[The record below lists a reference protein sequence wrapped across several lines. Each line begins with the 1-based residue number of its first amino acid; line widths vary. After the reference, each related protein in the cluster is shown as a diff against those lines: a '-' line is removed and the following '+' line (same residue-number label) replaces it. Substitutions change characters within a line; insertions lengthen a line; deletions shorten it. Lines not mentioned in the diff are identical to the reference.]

1 MDIGKYNKEKVFR
14 YSIRKYHFGAA
25 SVAVAA
31 LMFFANGAV
40 AAHEPITPAT
50 TNEVA
55 TMGSDGKADGDLGSS
70 DEGDSDKVLTDQP
83 AELKAAD
90 EVKTQEAPAEE
101 TNQGQA
107 GAESNS
113 AQSETNPANQEPSQ
127 AGEVKEQEEPTVA
140 DTTAAKSTQ
149 GNLQALLANLT
160 LDSMK
165 ALHDEVEAGLAAANA
180 VLSDPKATQAQ
191 VDEQTRAMEALI
203 SRVNQ
208 ALTPSLETPTI
219 LEKAGLA
226 STGLTPT
233 GLATPDGAAATQ
245 ASGGKSRRRVL
256 SEPTSDENQGTP
268 SAGGNTTAAGT
279 NSQMTPQALPTYT
292 NTEGKNGVYDL
303 KDELEFITD
312 QLRANGAS
320 ADKIQ
325 AAKAAVDKFNEAFSK
340 GDTISQ
346 EDFSA
351 ALADLKKSRELI
363 EGVLSEK
370 EANGAVVSSPLE
382 PRALNGG
389 SSDYEAI
396 PTEDESARADNV
408 TIQPRTNAT
417 GWSGFRSMPAGA
429 QTRTRRAPGQD
440 RAIATRSG
448 IESADYDTKTG
459 YLFESGQNGSP
470 YPKYSYVFYSKGGV
484 GNTYYEG
491 GKISEAYQG
500 FHINVRPTKTGLYWQ
515 ITVNENHKT
524 LGVNKVYFTLP
535 QGQVLKSGS
544 VSVQTFNK
552 NGGTLLERPTVASGE
567 DELKNALSN
576 AFRNL
581 PQDSPFRG
589 AELKDV
595 EKGTKDKT
603 NARISNIGTTQAQRF
618 KVGTLEDIA
627 REQTYG
633 AGYLNRGFYNRRDIE
648 PSNLQ
653 KYSDAKF
660 NTIQNDVRD
669 VYTFS
674 LNSGDDHSYKITFET
689 SGSNDLGKL
698 TYAGGLKRVENA
710 TRQLINQW
718 YARTPE
724 ERDDTDKF
732 KFKISGNGYFKVNQ
746 NTAYVNFATS
756 YPDGTQVKAEG
767 ANKALNYPR
776 YIDDP
781 LNTGT
786 KGVLTYSG
794 DLTVNGAFNIDFTS
808 YGEYSDENDQ
818 PIEKQKGKQEANQRN
833 QSFRVTDEDT
843 NKVYDLTTDA
853 GKKQMTMDI
862 ISKPGVHNFRYVRRF
877 PTDNSS
883 DDGKLSFVT
892 KPKTPTLEA
901 LTNKAEITTSVTASG
916 GTQGYNMVLYRKL
929 DNGNLEKVKMLEN
942 GVEKDAIVKANAK
955 GQATFTGVE
964 LAQGKYVVKTVID
977 QDWIDYDGSKQQ
989 TVESDNSTEM
999 TATVGQKFATK
1010 PVITQDVTDLSL
1022 AVKIGQDN
1030 ATKAV
1035 VRYTDTNS
1043 KEQNVTFIKGTD
1055 GNWSKETATANSG
1068 ISIQSSSNGTAVV
1081 TLPNGTAKP
1090 ASTVYAKQKVEN
1102 KAYSEEASKEVS
1114 QLRIGLANAF
1124 GTDIKEGIKF
1134 KTLIPDFRT
1143 TGNTLKFLAK
1153 GNTKIKAIEVTG
1165 GENLGISWVKNGLG
1179 TTTAYIAANNPSGF
1193 SRDKGGVHSLTVKVT
1208 PDTGKPETFETSVII
1223 PPKAGTFETTNEQLK
1238 EKASEK
1244 PTIKVKDLNT
1254 NLGFGNIT
1262 SPELEWKAYLVKGGR
1277 DADPDYQNYYFKSAT
1292 DYTVLAS
1299 SSITADGKAT
1309 FDAASYRQTNV
1320 GTDPLKVVTALVHK
1334 GTDTVFDGVVS
1345 PLSTSTVQATS
1356 QKQPFATKPVLAT
1369 TTNGDITAKIGENS
1383 ATIAVLSYEVARGTN
1398 SVIFQKQNGT
1408 WIKNDFGAAPTVTV
1422 TTATDGTAMVTVPFG
1437 TARSGT
1443 QLSAQQRSNDTD
1455 PSEAAKITVPTDTTV
1470 PEVKIGTG
1478 DNAQTLPQSRTDSN
1492 TRDAVY
1498 EVVQGQAFRPELKA
1512 WDNFEKLTKFR
1523 IDNLRPGITATNAN
1537 DAFNTTTKYSQ
1548 QAPFSPTFTGNI
1560 PENTAPGVYT
1570 STITVSD
1577 GTTGDKNYYFKYKV
1591 LPTAPTVTPTTQT
1604 GNQVLSNDRTL
1615 KGTATAGAKI
1625 KVTVAGQTVAE
1636 NIQVGSDGHW
1646 TVNLREGLN
1655 SNHANHANQTQ
1666 LVAKDPVAVT
1676 QTVNGVESPS
1686 TNVTVAVGSTT
1697 IEPSETG
1704 GTSLYAGAKEVV
1716 VKTPHDA
1723 GMFYLRYTDKDTG
1736 ATKDLG
1742 FKRTSI
1748 DGPWTSVDSTQAVVK
1763 GTPTKDGF
1771 TETVTIAMKKPIK
1784 VGTASTKTNISEGN
1798 YGTPADW
1805 QAISVTNE
1813 APTLA
1818 GPQGN
1823 TTTIEKGGQ
1832 LNLDTLVTAHDK
1844 EDDQNATLGN
1854 GVTKE
1859 IVSVNGVA
1867 ATKTVDVNR
1876 PGSYVVKYKATDSQG
1891 VSSSEL
1897 DVTVKVKPT
1906 APTVTAGDN
1915 GDVTVRP
1922 AMQDNVNTVSFT
1934 YTNANTTSPTN
1945 KTVTANKTNN
1955 SWSLTGAPTD
1965 GVTIDATTGVV
1976 TIKDRE
1982 IKDNSQVTAKSV
1994 TTDNVESTTVTANSK
2009 VGDRIAPTFT
2019 FSDKYTEVV
2028 NGERVVYV
2036 TPTEDLAD
2044 GSITLGTVED
2054 NSGKLSEVV
2063 LFQGDSQ
2070 STNMQYELQYNIKS
2084 KTNNGDFAAPYD
2096 IQITGKLP
2104 KLNPDTRRAWDPNL
2118 NNGNIVTRYVSAT
2131 DAAGNQLKSIR
2142 NVATEPTRVVIRLL
2156 TQKDKYTPQIS
2167 TQILNKDITASNA
2180 TVTADEFN
2188 KIKEQIDFSAKKGDV
2203 KVNRNSTDLTIER
2216 KDNGAIKRKAD
2227 TDTYYVEATV
2237 TYPDGT
2243 REDFEIP
2250 LDQGDKVAPKVKVN
2264 GVELKD
2270 NVTENPT
2277 FVVFRGATFNP
2288 TFEVN
2293 DNSGTTTYLKASD
2306 LPTGRE
2312 FVKDE
2317 SMSNGT
2323 NAQLNSDNTVP
2334 STAVLGEHEAKVLV
2348 KDASNN
2354 QKEYKFK
2361 YIVADVELKTS
2372 EKTVEFNS
2380 TLGDAHEFVKAVV
2393 ASNSDGDDKYYP
2405 RSMTFKWS
2413 KDSSDVANDTQ
2424 LTTPGTVTYK
2434 AVADF
2439 YNQGGK
2445 YTKDIAGIGNG
2456 VTIYAPDK
2464 IEKPVTFKVK
2474 PTAPTVRPQDN
2485 GTVLITHDNQP
2496 NVNRISV
2503 TYTTQGD
2510 NPREVTYTATKNGD
2524 SWSFGS
2530 GAPLTVNPTT
2540 GEIKLKDGY
2549 VKEGST
2555 VKVKALTTPTTG
2567 NVESTETTET
2577 VRNRDHQFPTV
2588 TFQNVETD
2596 ADGNRVVYITPTE
2609 EANLPIATFNDNSG
2623 KLVAANFVGYDGSP
2637 TNLSSVNLEFSNRFA
2652 KDSAETQHDAP
2663 ITLNVTGKLS
2673 KTNPAD
2679 RNNLWTD
2686 GGTIGTI
2693 YADAEDVAGN
2703 RLHESPGAKDNTKNS
2718 PTRVILKARTQATKY
2733 IPTITTQPL
2742 EKYITST
2749 TTVTGDEFNAMKE
2762 NLTFTSTKG
2771 NVNVTN
2777 KTSDLTVAMKDGG
2790 LIKSK
2795 EDGSHYVGATVTYP
2809 DGTRED
2815 FEIPVKSIKPA
2826 VPTVTPETN
2835 GDVTATP
2842 VDEPN
2847 VDKLE
2852 VTYTPA
2858 DINQLQDNG
2867 DVTKTPQAETKVVA
2881 TKDANNQWSITEGA
2895 KDGISIDPNTGK
2907 ITLKDQVVKG
2917 QSNVVA
2923 KVVAQNVLSDSASQ
2937 TAANGDTTLPVI
2949 GASSKLVEAGK
2960 EVNIPLELSD
2970 DGVGIDESNIKV
2982 TNLPEGLSYDA
2993 VSNSIKGTLK
3003 DVSKSDIK
3011 VAVLD
3016 KNGNKAEKT
3025 ISLVAV
3031 KPKTVYAISGGTIE
3045 NVDDA
3050 ANFVEVPQGVT
3061 LTSATW
3067 KDDSK
3072 PTTEEVGRTTRTIT
3086 ANLDGY
3092 DNLELTTPV
3101 FVYPAVT
3108 LRKVN
3113 NQEVTTYHE
3122 VVGQP
3127 LTSAVWWTG
3136 GRTQPAKPD
3145 FYVTFEGDKP
3155 AGTTIEFEGGM
3166 PTNTTAGLITKKIIV
3181 TYPNGAGKFERELTF
3196 RTYGYE
3202 ANYPTGKDY
3211 FETEVGKPFTNVG
3224 AGSYVKPSSNL
3235 TTPSRTYIGWGDGFG
3250 SSPVQRA
3257 QTTIGVREEQVNVHY
3272 GTKVESERGDETHRY
3287 TDQNIKVTLAVKPKA
3302 PTLQGQAGT
3311 KPAVTVS
3318 NLPETSQ
3325 LATGSTV
3332 KVQLKDAQ
3340 GTVVAEKEITAGT
3353 TTVTF
3358 VAADYKKD
3366 LALGEQLNANVLVA
3380 GTYKKTIRKNTTE
3393 DTAYEVSSAKSD
3405 SVTVKTYADFY
3416 RDQVTYPTNAEK
3428 VTYGNSDIANG
3439 NFTDAAKERFAA
3451 KIQEVNANNSNLPAN
3466 VTYTKGTTDDK
3477 AKVATIN
3484 FPEDGSTI
3492 DISHTQVAKPEVPTF
3507 NATVGSG
3514 EDAKLSDVDR
3524 TISGTALES
3533 DTKVVLTLQ
3542 TGKTVEIDANNGKDP
3557 ANLKAGEGALKNGV
3571 WTYKLE
3577 NNMYL
3582 RQTDQTAEIG
3592 SSDQPVKVKQ
3602 TVFTAESDE
3611 STIYVAKERNF
3622 AGKTITAAQG
3632 SQTLTDLKADARKG
3646 IKYTEKDVEK
3656 AFPGDFT
3663 ATWKEQ
3669 PDVETVGTRTYKVQ
3683 LTETSATG
3691 TNKVGEY
3698 DVTITVTNP
3707 APAELTYEN
3716 KQNGETRIKLPDDA
3730 DKVAF
3735 TIPGD
3740 NQLNTVTVTH
3750 SERDGWTVPA
3760 NSVFTKDGDYLVVN
3774 SKDVGGNRNITAV
3787 ATKGDGNLKSTE
3799 TPTSIAVPTHE
3810 VGTTKISKVVGG
3822 DTPTNEELLNAV
3834 TVDHKASATL
3844 KDGTTYPTALGTHTI
3859 EVVVTYADNTTEIV
3873 EVPYEVKS
3881 ADKSQLQT
3889 SKDALETSIGD
3900 VPATAGKTEASKKA
3914 YEDAKADAETALAKA
3929 KEVLADTSAT
3939 EAQVKDAKD
3948 KADAAK
3954 QKLDTAKAGLADVDK
3969 SQLQTSK
3976 DALETSIGDVPATAG
3991 KTEASKKAYEDAK
4004 ADAETALAKAKEVL
4018 ADTSATEAQVKDAK
4032 DKADAAKQKLD
4043 TAKAGLVDKPTSV
4056 PSNDGNTNNGANTDN
4071 SSNSNTSGDTNN
4083 SADTNNGGTT
4093 TPAPN
4098 NSNSVIPDNSANTPA
4113 PGVTTDDSSNTTP
4126 VTPSSTVGQAQ
4137 ASTPAQETPVST
4149 NTPNN
4154 SGDTATPS
4162 ETRPVDKSELA
4173 RLVEELETRLK
4184 DLDGIDQ
4191 SVIDAAKVI
4200 LGEGQEALRNAD
4212 LTEAGLKEMTA
4223 KVKEALESLKGK
4235 QATKDEEERKETSK
4249 EQGHLPYGTMI
4260 GSLLAL
4266 LGLLL
4271 FLIARHKKESEL
4283 KKLTKE
4289 LTKVLQESDLTNVD
4303 AKVLD
4308 QAREALAQAV
4318 AFLANEKESDH
4329 TEDELIEKLKAILA
4343 QLR

>member
-1 MDIGKYNKEKVFR
+1 MDFGKYNKEKVFR

-50 TNEVA
+50 ASDVVTA
-55 TMGSDGKADGDLGSS
+55 GSDGNVDGDPGVS
-70 DEGDSDKVLTDQP
+70 DEGDSNKVLTDQP
-83 AELKAAD
+83 AELTAAD
-90 EVKTQEAPAEE
+90 EVQTQEAPAEG

-127 AGEVKEQEEPTVA
+127 AGEVTEQEEPTVA

-149 GNLQALLANLT
+149 GNLQALLAKLT
-160 LDSMK
+160 LSSMQE
-165 ALHDEVEAGLAAANA
+165 LHAEVEERLAAAKA
-180 VLSDPKATQAQ
+180 VLEDPKATQAQ
-191 VDEQTRAMEALI
+191 VDEQARLMAELM

-226 STGLTPT
+226 STGLTST
-233 GLATPDGAAATQ
+233 GLTTPEGATTAQT
-245 ASGGKSRRRVL
+245 SGGKGRRRAL
-256 SEPTSDENQGTP
+256 SEPTSDENQVRP
-268 SAGGNTTAAGT
+268 SAGGDSTGSGAG
-279 NSQMTPQALPTYT
+279 SQATPQTLPTYT
-292 NTEGKNGVYDL
+292 NTEGKNGVYGL
-303 KDELEFITD
+303 KDELEFITE

-732 KFKISGNGYFKVNQ
+732 KFKISGNGYFKVDQ

-794 DLTVNGAFNIDFTS
+794 DGSANGAFNIDFTS

-833 QSFRVTDEDT
+833 QSFRVIDEDT
-843 NKVYDLTTDA
+843 KKVYDLTTDA

-883 DDGKLSFVT
+883 DTGTLSFVT
-892 KPKTPTLEA
+892 KPKTPTLQA
-901 LTNKAEITTSVTASG
+901 LTNRAEITTNVTASG

-929 DNGNLEKVKMLEN
+929 DNGNLEKVKMIKD
-942 GVEKDAIVKANAK
+942 GVEVDAVAEANAQ

-964 LAQGKYVVKTVID
+964 LAQGKYVVKTVVD
-977 QDWIDYDGSKQQ
+977 DSWIDYDNTKHQ
-989 TVESDNSTEM
+989 TVESDNSAEM

-1035 VRYTDTNS
+1035 VRYTDTNN
-1043 KEQNVTFIKGTD
+1043 KEQNVTFVKATD

-1124 GTDIKEGIKF
+1124 GTEIKEGIKF

-1334 GTDTVFDGVVS
+1334 GTDTIFDGVVS

-1369 TTNGDITAKIGENS
+1369 TPNGDVTVKIGQNGATS
-1383 ATIAVLSYEVARGTN
+1383 AVVTYEIANGRQP
-1398 SVIFQKQNGT
+1398 VILQKQNGT
-1408 WIKNDFGAAPTVTV
+1408 WTKFEGLGQTPATVVNAA
-1422 TTATDGTAMVTVPFG
+1422 DGTAMVTVPYG

-1455 PSEAAKITVPTDTTV
+1455 PSEAVTITVPTDTTV

-1478 DNAQTLPQSRTDSN
+1478 DNAQTLPQSRNDSDA
-1492 TRDAVY
+1492 RDAVY

-1537 DAFNTTTKYSQ
+1537 DSFNTTTKYSQ

-1655 SNHANHANQTQ
+1655 SNHANQTQ

-2070 STNMQYELQYNIKS
+2070 STNMQYELQYNIKP

-2216 KDNGAIKRKAD
+2216 KDNGAIKHKAD

-2250 LDQGDKVAPKVKVN
+2250 LDKGDKVAPKVKVN

-2323 NAQLNSDNTVP
+2323 NAQINSDNTVP
-2334 STAVLGEHEAKVLV
+2334 NTAVLGEHEAKVLV

-2567 NVESTETTET
+2567 NVESSETTET

-2588 TFQNVETD
+2588 TFQNVEID

-2742 EKYITST
+2742 EKYITNT

-2762 NLTFTSTKG
+2762 NLTFTATKG

-2777 KTSDLTVAMKDGG
+2777 KTSDLTVAMKDSG

-2858 DINQLQDNG
+2858 DVNQLQVNG

-2923 KVVAQNVLSDSASQ
+2923 KVVAQNVSSDSASQ

-2970 DGVGIDESNIKV
+2970 AGVGIDESNIKV

-2993 VSNSIKGTLK
+2993 ASNSIKGTLK

-3050 ANFVEVPQGVT
+3050 ANFVEVPAGVT

-3092 DNLELTTPV
+3092 GNLELTTPV

-3113 NQEVTTYHE
+3113 NQEVTTYYE

-3145 FYVTFEGDKP
+3145 FYVAFEGDKP

-3166 PTNTTAGLITKKIIV
+3166 PTSTTAGTITKKIIV
-3181 TYPNGAGKFERELTF
+3181 TYPNGAGIFERELTF

-3211 FETEVGKPFTNVG
+3211 FETEVGKPFTNAG
-3224 AGSYVKPSSNL
+3224 AASYVKPSSNL

-3358 VAADYKKD
+3358 AAADYKKD

-3416 RDQVTYPTNAEK
+3416 RDQVTYPTNTEK
-3428 VTYGNSDIANG
+3428 VTYGNTAITDG
-3439 NFTDAAKERFAA
+3439 NFTDAAKESFAA
-3451 KIQEVNANNSNLPAN
+3451 KIKEANANNNNLPAD

-3507 NATVGSG
+3507 TKTAGTE
-3514 EDAKLSDVDR
+3514 EDPKLSDVDR

-3533 DTKVVLTLQ
+3533 ATKVVLTLQ

-3557 ANLKAGEGALKNGV
+3557 DNLQPGEGALKNGV
-3571 WTYKLE
+3571 WTYKLP
-3577 NNMYL
+3577 NDTYL
-3582 RQTDQTAEIG
+3582 RQTDQSTEIG
-3592 SSDQPVKVKQ
+3592 SSTLPVKVKQ
-3602 TVFTAESDE
+3602 TVFTADSDE
-3611 STIYVAKERNF
+3611 SKIYVAKERNF
-3622 AGKTITAAQG
+3622 AGKTITAAKG
-3632 SQTLTDLKADARKG
+3632 SQTLTDLKTDARKG
-3646 IKYTEKDVEK
+3646 ISYTEKNVEK
-3656 AFPGDFT
+3656 DFPSDFT
-3663 ATWKEQ
+3663 ATWVDGQ
-3669 PDVETVGTRTYKVQ
+3669 PDVETVGTRKYKVQ
-3683 LTETSATG
+3683 LSETSATG

-3707 APAELTYEN
+3707 APAALTYEN
-3716 KQNGETRIKLPDDA
+3716 KQNGETVVTIPEDA
-3730 DKVAF
+3730 DEVVF
-3735 TIPGD
+3735 TVPTTD
-3740 NQLNTVTVTH
+3740 TTVNTITV
-3750 SERDGWTVPA
+3750 SKANGWTADGIEKRGNTWVFPA
-3760 NSVFTKDGDYLVVN
+3760 NSVQ
-3774 SKDVGGNRNITAV
+3774 GNRQVTAV
-3787 ATKGDGNLKSTE
+3787 ATAGSGDTKSAQ
-3799 TPTSIAVPTHE
+3799 TPTSISAPAHTV
-3810 VGTTKISKVVGG
+3810 TTKTITKVIGEN
-3822 DTPTNEELLNAV
+3822 PTNAELLAAV
-3834 TVDHKASATL
+3834 DVADKQSAAL
-3844 KDGTTYPTALGTHTI
+3844 KEGTQYPTTVGSHNLD
-3859 EVVVTYADNTTEIV
+3859 VVITYADQSTENV
-3873 EVPYEVKS
+3873 RVPYVVKP
-3881 ADKSQLQT
+3881 ADKTTLTQ
-3889 SKDALETSIGD
+3889 
-3900 VPATAGKTEASKKA
+3900 
-3914 YEDAKADAETALAKA
+3914 
-3929 KEVLADTSAT
+3929 
-3939 EAQVKDAKD
+3939 
-3948 KADAAK
+3948 
-3954 QKLDTAKAGLADVDK
+3954 
-3969 SQLQTSK
+3969 
-3976 DALETSIGDVPATAG
+3976 
-3991 KTEASKKAYEDAK
+3991 
-4004 ADAETALAKAKEVL
+4004 
-4018 ADTSATEAQVKDAK
+4018 
-4032 DKADAAKQKLD
+4032 
-4043 TAKAGLVDKPTSV
+4043 
-4056 PSNDGNTNNGANTDN
+4056 AN
-4071 SSNSNTSGDTNN
+4071 
-4083 SADTNNGGTT
+4083 
-4093 TPAPN
+4093 
-4098 NSNSVIPDNSANTPA
+4098 
-4113 PGVTTDDSSNTTP
+4113 
-4126 VTPSSTVGQAQ
+4126 
-4137 ASTPAQETPVST
+4137 
-4149 NTPNN
+4149 
-4154 SGDTATPS
+4154 
-4162 ETRPVDKSELA
+4162 
-4173 RLVEELETRLK
+4173 
-4184 DLDGIDQ
+4184 
-4191 SVIDAAKVI
+4191 
-4200 LGEGQEALRNAD
+4200 
-4212 LTEAGLKEMTA
+4212 
-4223 KVKEALESLKGK
+4223 
-4235 QATKDEEERKETSK
+4235 
-4249 EQGHLPYGTMI
+4249 
-4260 GSLLAL
+4260 
-4266 LGLLL
+4266 
-4271 FLIARHKKESEL
+4271 
-4283 KKLTKE
+4283 
-4289 LTKVLQESDLTNVD
+4289 
-4303 AKVLD
+4303 
-4308 QAREALAQAV
+4308 
-4318 AFLANEKESDH
+4318 
-4329 TEDELIEKLKAILA
+4329 
-4343 QLR
+4343 

>member
-1 MDIGKYNKEKVFR
+1 MLVQRG
-14 YSIRKYHFGAA
+14 
-25 SVAVAA
+25 
-31 LMFFANGAV
+31 
-40 AAHEPITPAT
+40 AT
-50 TNEVA
+50 TA
-55 TMGSDGKADGDLGSS
+55 
-70 DEGDSDKVLTDQP
+70 QP
-83 AELKAAD
+83 
-90 EVKTQEAPAEE
+90 
-101 TNQGQA
+101 
-107 GAESNS
+107 
-113 AQSETNPANQEPSQ
+113 
-127 AGEVKEQEEPTVA
+127 
-140 DTTAAKSTQ
+140 
-149 GNLQALLANLT
+149 
-160 LDSMK
+160 
-165 ALHDEVEAGLAAANA
+165 
-180 VLSDPKATQAQ
+180 
-191 VDEQTRAMEALI
+191 
-203 SRVNQ
+203 
-208 ALTPSLETPTI
+208 
-219 LEKAGLA
+219 
-226 STGLTPT
+226 
-233 GLATPDGAAATQ
+233 
-245 ASGGKSRRRVL
+245 SGGKGRRRAL
-256 SEPTSDENQGTP
+256 SEPTSDENQVRP
-268 SAGGNTTAAGT
+268 SAGGDSTGSGAG
-279 NSQMTPQALPTYT
+279 SQATPQTLPTYT
-292 NTEGKNGVYDL
+292 NTEGENGVYGL
-303 KDELEFITD
+303 KDELEFITE

-346 EDFSA
+346 SDFDA

-408 TIQPRTNAT
+408 TIQPRTSTT

-459 YLFESGQNGSP
+459 YLFESGQNSSP

-552 NGGTLLERPTVASGE
+552 NGGTLLERPTVTSGE

-660 NTIQNDVRD
+660 STIQNDVRD

-732 KFKISGNGYFKVNQ
+732 KFKISGNGYFKVDQ
-746 NTAYVNFATS
+746 HKAYVNFNAGVNGRQIKKEGENVALD
-756 YPDGTQVKAEG
+756 YPQ
-767 ANKALNYPR
+767 
-776 YIDDP
+776 YIDKP
-781 LNTGT
+781 LDAGT

-833 QSFRVTDEDT
+833 QSFRVIDEDT

-901 LTNKAEITTSVTASG
+901 LTNKAEIATSVTASG
-916 GTQGYNMVLYRKL
+916 GTEGYNMVLYRKL

-964 LAQGKYVVKTVID
+964 LPQGKYVVKTVID
-977 QDWIDYDGSKQQ
+977 QDWIDYDGSKQPI
-989 TVESDNSTEM
+989 VESDNSAEM

-1043 KEQNVTFIKGTD
+1043 KEQNVTFVKGTD

-1068 ISIQSSSNGTAVV
+1068 ISIQSSSNGIAVV

-1090 ASTVYAKQKVEN
+1090 ASTVYAKQKIEN

-1114 QLRIGLANAF
+1114 QLRIGLSNGL
-1124 GTDIKEGIKF
+1124 GTDIRRDKF
-1134 KTLIPDFRT
+1134 KTLVPDWPAT
-1143 TGNTLKFLAK
+1143 ANTLKFIAQ
-1153 GNTKIKAIEVTG
+1153 GNTKITDIAVTG
-1165 GENLGISWVKNGLG
+1165 SESLGINWVKEGVGG
-1179 TTTAYIAANNPSGF
+1179 TRASIKANNPSGF
-1193 SRDKGGVHSLTVKVT
+1193 SRDKGGVHPLTVTVT
-1208 PDTGKPETFETSVII
+1208 TENGKKETFETSVII

-1277 DADPDYQNYYFKSAT
+1277 DAEPDYQNYYFKSAT

-1334 GTDTVFDGVVS
+1334 GTDTIFDGVVS

-1369 TTNGDITAKIGENS
+1369 TPNGDVTVKIGQNGATS
-1383 ATIAVLSYEVARGTN
+1383 AVVTYEVENGRQP
-1398 SVIFQKQNGT
+1398 VILQKQNGT
-1408 WIKNDFGAAPTVTV
+1408 WTKFEGLGQTPATVVNAA
-1422 TTATDGTAMVTVPFG
+1422 DGTAMVTVPFG

-1455 PSEAAKITVPTDTTV
+1455 PSEAATITVPTDTTV

-1478 DNAQTLPQSRTDSN
+1478 DNAQTLPQSRNDSDA
-1492 TRDAVY
+1492 REAVY

-1560 PENTAPGVYT
+1560 PEDTIPGVYT

-1655 SNHANHANQTQ
+1655 SNHANQTQ

-1723 GMFYLRYTDKDTG
+1723 GMFYLKYTDKDTG

-1748 DGPWTSVDSTQAVVK
+1748 DGPWTSVDSSQAVVK

-1771 TETVTIAMKKPIK
+1771 TETVTITMKKPIK
-1784 VGTASTKTNISEGN
+1784 AGTASTKTNISEGN

-2009 VGDRIAPTFT
+2009 VGDRVAPTFT

-2036 TPTEDLAD
+2036 TPTEELNTNP
-2044 GSITLGTVED
+2044 ITLGTVED
-2054 NSGKLSEVV
+2054 NSGKLSEVA
-2063 LFQGDSQ
+2063 LFQGDSR
-2070 STNMQYELQYNIKS
+2070 TTTLKYGLNYNKKD
-2084 KTNNGDFAAPYD
+2084 KTDNGDVSAPYD
-2096 IQITGKLP
+2096 IQFTGLVP
-2104 KLNPDTRRAWDPNL
+2104 KLNPDTNRAWDL
-2118 NNGNIVTRYVSAT
+2118 TRNNGNLITLYASAT

-2142 NVATEPTRVVIRLL
+2142 NTADEPTRVVIRLL

-2180 TVTADEFN
+2180 TVSEAEFTN
-2188 KIKEQIDFSAKKGDV
+2188 IKQQLDFSASKGDV
-2203 KVNRNSTDLTIER
+2203 RIARNTDGLTIER
-2216 KDNGAIKRKAD
+2216 KDNGVIKHKAD

-2323 NAQLNSDNTVP
+2323 NAQINSDNTVP
-2334 STAVLGEHEAKVLV
+2334 NTAVLGEHEAKVLV

-2742 EKYITST
+2742 EKYITDT
-2749 TTVTGDEFNAMKE
+2749 TKVTETEFNAMKE
-2762 NLTFTSTKG
+2762 NLTFTTTKG

-2777 KTSDLTVAMKDGG
+2777 KTSDLTVAMKDSG

-2858 DINQLQDNG
+2858 DVNQLQDNG

-2881 TKDANNQWSITEGA
+2881 TKDDNNQWSITEGA

-2917 QSNVVA
+2917 QSNVTA
-2923 KVVAQNVLSDSASQ
+2923 KVSAQNISSDSASQ

-2970 DGVGIDESNIKV
+2970 AGVGIDESNIKV
-2982 TNLPEGLSYDA
+2982 TNLPEGLRYDA
-2993 VSNSIKGTLK
+2993 ASNSIKGTLK

-3011 VAVLD
+3011 VAV
-3016 KNGNKAEKT
+3016 
-3025 ISLVAV
+3025 
-3031 KPKTVYAISGGTIE
+3031 
-3045 NVDDA
+3045 
-3050 ANFVEVPQGVT
+3050 
-3061 LTSATW
+3061 
-3067 KDDSK
+3067 
-3072 PTTEEVGRTTRTIT
+3072 
-3086 ANLDGY
+3086 
-3092 DNLELTTPV
+3092 
-3101 FVYPAVT
+3101 
-3108 LRKVN
+3108 
-3113 NQEVTTYHE
+3113 
-3122 VVGQP
+3122 
-3127 LTSAVWWTG
+3127 
-3136 GRTQPAKPD
+3136 
-3145 FYVTFEGDKP
+3145 
-3155 AGTTIEFEGGM
+3155 
-3166 PTNTTAGLITKKIIV
+3166 
-3181 TYPNGAGKFERELTF
+3181 
-3196 RTYGYE
+3196 
-3202 ANYPTGKDY
+3202 
-3211 FETEVGKPFTNVG
+3211 
-3224 AGSYVKPSSNL
+3224 
-3235 TTPSRTYIGWGDGFG
+3235 
-3250 SSPVQRA
+3250 
-3257 QTTIGVREEQVNVHY
+3257 
-3272 GTKVESERGDETHRY
+3272 
-3287 TDQNIKVTLAVKPKA
+3287 
-3302 PTLQGQAGT
+3302 
-3311 KPAVTVS
+3311 
-3318 NLPETSQ
+3318 
-3325 LATGSTV
+3325 
-3332 KVQLKDAQ
+3332 
-3340 GTVVAEKEITAGT
+3340 
-3353 TTVTF
+3353 
-3358 VAADYKKD
+3358 
-3366 LALGEQLNANVLVA
+3366 
-3380 GTYKKTIRKNTTE
+3380 
-3393 DTAYEVSSAKSD
+3393 
-3405 SVTVKTYADFY
+3405 
-3416 RDQVTYPTNAEK
+3416 
-3428 VTYGNSDIANG
+3428 
-3439 NFTDAAKERFAA
+3439 
-3451 KIQEVNANNSNLPAN
+3451 
-3466 VTYTKGTTDDK
+3466 
-3477 AKVATIN
+3477 
-3484 FPEDGSTI
+3484 
-3492 DISHTQVAKPEVPTF
+3492 
-3507 NATVGSG
+3507 
-3514 EDAKLSDVDR
+3514 
-3524 TISGTALES
+3524 
-3533 DTKVVLTLQ
+3533 
-3542 TGKTVEIDANNGKDP
+3542 
-3557 ANLKAGEGALKNGV
+3557 
-3571 WTYKLE
+3571 
-3577 NNMYL
+3577 
-3582 RQTDQTAEIG
+3582 
-3592 SSDQPVKVKQ
+3592 
-3602 TVFTAESDE
+3602 
-3611 STIYVAKERNF
+3611 
-3622 AGKTITAAQG
+3622 
-3632 SQTLTDLKADARKG
+3632 
-3646 IKYTEKDVEK
+3646 
-3656 AFPGDFT
+3656 
-3663 ATWKEQ
+3663 
-3669 PDVETVGTRTYKVQ
+3669 
-3683 LTETSATG
+3683 
-3691 TNKVGEY
+3691 
-3698 DVTITVTNP
+3698 
-3707 APAELTYEN
+3707 
-3716 KQNGETRIKLPDDA
+3716 
-3730 DKVAF
+3730 
-3735 TIPGD
+3735 
-3740 NQLNTVTVTH
+3740 
-3750 SERDGWTVPA
+3750 
-3760 NSVFTKDGDYLVVN
+3760 
-3774 SKDVGGNRNITAV
+3774 
-3787 ATKGDGNLKSTE
+3787 
-3799 TPTSIAVPTHE
+3799 
-3810 VGTTKISKVVGG
+3810 
-3822 DTPTNEELLNAV
+3822 
-3834 TVDHKASATL
+3834 
-3844 KDGTTYPTALGTHTI
+3844 
-3859 EVVVTYADNTTEIV
+3859 
-3873 EVPYEVKS
+3873 
-3881 ADKSQLQT
+3881 
-3889 SKDALETSIGD
+3889 
-3900 VPATAGKTEASKKA
+3900 
-3914 YEDAKADAETALAKA
+3914 
-3929 KEVLADTSAT
+3929 
-3939 EAQVKDAKD
+3939 
-3948 KADAAK
+3948 
-3954 QKLDTAKAGLADVDK
+3954 
-3969 SQLQTSK
+3969 
-3976 DALETSIGDVPATAG
+3976 
-3991 KTEASKKAYEDAK
+3991 
-4004 ADAETALAKAKEVL
+4004 
-4018 ADTSATEAQVKDAK
+4018 
-4032 DKADAAKQKLD
+4032 
-4043 TAKAGLVDKPTSV
+4043 
-4056 PSNDGNTNNGANTDN
+4056 
-4071 SSNSNTSGDTNN
+4071 
-4083 SADTNNGGTT
+4083 
-4093 TPAPN
+4093 
-4098 NSNSVIPDNSANTPA
+4098 
-4113 PGVTTDDSSNTTP
+4113 
-4126 VTPSSTVGQAQ
+4126 
-4137 ASTPAQETPVST
+4137 
-4149 NTPNN
+4149 
-4154 SGDTATPS
+4154 
-4162 ETRPVDKSELA
+4162 
-4173 RLVEELETRLK
+4173 
-4184 DLDGIDQ
+4184 
-4191 SVIDAAKVI
+4191 
-4200 LGEGQEALRNAD
+4200 
-4212 LTEAGLKEMTA
+4212 
-4223 KVKEALESLKGK
+4223 
-4235 QATKDEEERKETSK
+4235 
-4249 EQGHLPYGTMI
+4249 
-4260 GSLLAL
+4260 
-4266 LGLLL
+4266 
-4271 FLIARHKKESEL
+4271 
-4283 KKLTKE
+4283 
-4289 LTKVLQESDLTNVD
+4289 
-4303 AKVLD
+4303 
-4308 QAREALAQAV
+4308 
-4318 AFLANEKESDH
+4318 
-4329 TEDELIEKLKAILA
+4329 
-4343 QLR
+4343 

>member
-1 MDIGKYNKEKVFR
+1 M
-14 YSIRKYHFGAA
+14 
-25 SVAVAA
+25 
-31 LMFFANGAV
+31 
-40 AAHEPITPAT
+40 
-50 TNEVA
+50 
-55 TMGSDGKADGDLGSS
+55 
-70 DEGDSDKVLTDQP
+70 
-83 AELKAAD
+83 
-90 EVKTQEAPAEE
+90 
-101 TNQGQA
+101 
-107 GAESNS
+107 
-113 AQSETNPANQEPSQ
+113 
-127 AGEVKEQEEPTVA
+127 
-140 DTTAAKSTQ
+140 
-149 GNLQALLANLT
+149 
-160 LDSMK
+160 
-165 ALHDEVEAGLAAANA
+165 
-180 VLSDPKATQAQ
+180 
-191 VDEQTRAMEALI
+191 
-203 SRVNQ
+203 
-208 ALTPSLETPTI
+208 
-219 LEKAGLA
+219 
-226 STGLTPT
+226 
-233 GLATPDGAAATQ
+233 
-245 ASGGKSRRRVL
+245 
-256 SEPTSDENQGTP
+256 
-268 SAGGNTTAAGT
+268 
-279 NSQMTPQALPTYT
+279 
-292 NTEGKNGVYDL
+292 
-303 KDELEFITD
+303 
-312 QLRANGAS
+312 
-320 ADKIQ
+320 
-325 AAKAAVDKFNEAFSK
+325 
-340 GDTISQ
+340 
-346 EDFSA
+346 
-351 ALADLKKSRELI
+351 
-363 EGVLSEK
+363 
-370 EANGAVVSSPLE
+370 
-382 PRALNGG
+382 
-389 SSDYEAI
+389 
-396 PTEDESARADNV
+396 
-408 TIQPRTNAT
+408 
-417 GWSGFRSMPAGA
+417 
-429 QTRTRRAPGQD
+429 
-440 RAIATRSG
+440 
-448 IESADYDTKTG
+448 
-459 YLFESGQNGSP
+459 
-470 YPKYSYVFYSKGGV
+470 
-484 GNTYYEG
+484 
-491 GKISEAYQG
+491 
-500 FHINVRPTKTGLYWQ
+500 
-515 ITVNENHKT
+515 
-524 LGVNKVYFTLP
+524 
-535 QGQVLKSGS
+535 
-544 VSVQTFNK
+544 
-552 NGGTLLERPTVASGE
+552 
-567 DELKNALSN
+567 
-576 AFRNL
+576 
-581 PQDSPFRG
+581 
-589 AELKDV
+589 
-595 EKGTKDKT
+595 
-603 NARISNIGTTQAQRF
+603 
-618 KVGTLEDIA
+618 
-627 REQTYG
+627 
-633 AGYLNRGFYNRRDIE
+633 
-648 PSNLQ
+648 
-653 KYSDAKF
+653 
-660 NTIQNDVRD
+660 
-669 VYTFS
+669 YTFS

-718 YARTPE
+718 YERTPE

-746 NTAYVNFATS
+746 NTAYVNFIQNG
-756 YPDGTQVKAEG
+756 YIGTQVRDEG
-767 ANKALNYPR
+767 GNKAFNYPQ
-776 YIDDP
+776 YIDNP
-781 LNTGT
+781 LNPET

-794 DLTVNGAFNIDFTS
+794 DGSNEKAFNIDFTS
-808 YGEYSDENDQ
+808 YGDYSNENDQ

-843 NKVYDLTTDA
+843 KKVYDLTTDA

-883 DDGKLSFVT
+883 DTGRLSFVT

-916 GTQGYNMVLYRKL
+916 GTEGYNMVLYRKL

-977 QDWIDYDGSKQQ
+977 QDWIDYDGSKQPI
-989 TVESDNSTEM
+989 VESDNSAEM

-1043 KEQNVTFIKGTD
+1043 KEQNVTFVKGTD

-1068 ISIQSSSNGTAVV
+1068 ISIQSNSNGTAVV

-1114 QLRIGLANAF
+1114 QLRIGLSNGL
-1124 GTDIKEGIKF
+1124 GTDIRRDKF
-1134 KTLIPDFRT
+1134 KTLVPDWPAT
-1143 TGNTLKFLAK
+1143 ANTLKFIAQ
-1153 GNTKIKAIEVTG
+1153 GNTKITDISVTG
-1165 GENLGISWVKNGLG
+1165 SEALGINWVKEGVGG
-1179 TTTAYIAANNPSGF
+1179 TRASIKANNPSGF
-1193 SRDKGGVHSLTVKVT
+1193 SRDKGGVHPLKVT
-1208 PDTGKPETFETSVII
+1208 VTTENGKKETFDTSVII

-1254 NLGFGNIT
+1254 NLGFGNID

-1277 DADPDYQNYYFKSAT
+1277 DAEPDYQNYYFKSAT

-1334 GTDTVFDGVVS
+1334 GTDTIFDGVVS

-1369 TTNGDITAKIGENS
+1369 TPNGDVTAKIGENS

-1408 WIKNDFGAAPTVTV
+1408 WVKNDFGAAPTVTV
-1422 TTATDGTAMVTVPFG
+1422 TTAADGTAMVTVPFG

-1492 TRDAVY
+1492 ARDAVY

-1523 IDNLRPGITATNAN
+1523 IDNLRSGITATNAN

-1560 PENTAPGVYT
+1560 PEDTTPGVYT

-1591 LPTAPTVTPTTQT
+1591 LPTAPTVTATTQT

-1615 KGTATAGAKI
+1615 KGTATAGATI

-1655 SNHANHANQTQ
+1655 SNHTNQTQ

-1723 GMFYLRYTDKDTG
+1723 GMFYLKYTDRDTG

-1748 DGPWTSVDSTQAVVK
+1748 DGEWTSVDSSQAVVK

-1771 TETVTIAMKKPIK
+1771 TETVTITMKKPIK
-1784 VGTASTKTNISEGN
+1784 AGTASTKTNISEGN

-1844 EDDQNATLGN
+1844 EDDKKATLGN

-1859 IVSVNGVA
+1859 IVSVNGTTT
-1867 ATKTVDVNR
+1867 TKTIDVNR
-1876 PGSYVVKYKATDSQG
+1876 PGSYLVKYKATDSQG
-1891 VSSSEL
+1891 TSSSEL
-1897 DVTVKVKPT
+1897 DVTVKVKPA
-1906 APTVTAGDN
+1906 APEVTAEKN

-1922 AMQDNVNTVSFT
+1922 VTQDNVNTVSFT

-1955 SWSLTGAPTD
+1955 SWSLTGAPSD
-1965 GVTIDATTGVV
+1965 GVTIDAATGVV

-1982 IKDNSQVTAKSV
+1982 IKDNSPITAKSV
-1994 TTDNVESTTVTANSK
+1994 TTDNVESTTVTAGSK
-2009 VGDRIAPTFT
+2009 VGDRVAPTFT

-2063 LFQGDSQ
+2063 LFHGDSQ
-2070 STNMQYELQYNIKS
+2070 STNMQYELQYNIKP

-2104 KLNPDTRRAWDPNL
+2104 KLNPDTGRAWDPNL

-2131 DAAGNQLKSIR
+2131 DAAGNQLKNIS
-2142 NVATEPTRVVIRLL
+2142 NVPTEPTRVIVRLL

-2216 KDNGAIKRKAD
+2216 KDNGAIKHKAD
-2227 TDTYYVEATV
+2227 TDTYYVGATV

-2323 NAQLNSDNTVP
+2323 HAQINSDNTVP
-2334 STAVLGEHEAKVLV
+2334 NTAVLGEHEAKVLV

-2361 YIVADVELKTS
+2361 YIVADVESKIT
-2372 EKTVEFNS
+2372 EKTVEVNS
-2380 TLGDAHEFVKAVV
+2380 RLGRAHDFVKAVV
-2393 ASNSDGDDKYYP
+2393 ENNSEGDDKYYP
-2405 RSMTFKWS
+2405 RSMEFKWS
-2413 KDSSDVANDTQ
+2413 KDNANVSNDTQ
-2424 LTTPGTVTYK
+2424 LTTPGTVTYN

-2445 YTKDIAGIGNG
+2445 YTNNIAGIGNG

-2464 IEKPVTFKVK
+2464 IERPVTFKVK
-2474 PTAPTVRPQDN
+2474 PTAPTVTPAN
-2485 GTVLITHDNQP
+2485 GDVTITPVKQANVDKFTFTYINSNTQSPETKTV
-2496 NVNRISV
+2496 
-2503 TYTTQGD
+2503 
-2510 NPREVTYTATKNGD
+2510 TATKTVVNGKD
-2524 SWSFGS
+2524 NWTLT
-2530 GAPLTVNPTT
+2530 GAPTDGVTVDAETGVVTIKDREVKDAANVTAKAVTTDATGSVESDTTTATTNSGERENPTFT
-2540 GEIKLKDGY
+2540 FDENNTKLENGE
-2549 VKEGST
+2549 
-2555 VKVKALTTPTTG
+2555 
-2567 NVESTETTET
+2567 
-2577 VRNRDHQFPTV
+2577 
-2588 TFQNVETD
+2588 
-2596 ADGNRVVYITPTE
+2596 RVVYVTPTE
-2609 EANLPIATFNDNSG
+2609 TNNFKLGTFKDNSN
-2623 KLVAANFVGYDGSP
+2623 KLIEAKITDNQNNGLAYG
-2637 TNLSSVNLEFSNRFA
+2637 LEY
-2652 KDSAETQHDAP
+2652 
-2663 ITLNVTGKLS
+2663 TGKIE
-2673 KTNPAD
+2673 KTPNTEVSVSSEGRDINITGMVPKLNGT
-2679 RNNLWTD
+2679 RPWNNNTTIVTRYAVATD
-2686 GGTIGTI
+2686 
-2693 YADAEDVAGN
+2693 AAGN
-2703 RLHESPGAKDNTKNS
+2703 QLKDLGNNAS
-2718 PTRVILKARTQATKY
+2718 NPTRMVFKVLSQVEKY
-2733 IPTITTQPL
+2733 TPTITTQPL
-2742 EKYITST
+2742 EKYITNT
-2749 TTVTGDEFNAMKE
+2749 TTVTEDEFNAMKE
-2762 NLTFTSTKG
+2762 NLTFTATKG

-2777 KTSDLTVAMKDGG
+2777 KTSDLTVAVKDSG

-2826 VPTVTPETN
+2826 IPTVTPETN

-2842 VDEPN
+2842 VAEPN

-2858 DINQLQDNG
+2858 DVNQLQDNG
-2867 DVTKTPQAETKVVA
+2867 DVTKIPQAETKVVA

-2917 QSNVVA
+2917 QSNVTA
-2923 KVVAQNVLSDSASQ
+2923 KVVAQNVSSDSASQ
-2937 TAANGDTTLPVI
+2937 IAANGDTTLPVI

-2970 DGVGIDESNIKV
+2970 AGVGIDESNIKV

-2993 VSNSIKGTLK
+2993 ASNSIKGTLK

-3031 KPKTVYAISGGTIE
+3031 KPKTVYGIADRAIE
-3045 NVDDA
+3045 NVDNA
-3050 ANFVEVPQGVT
+3050 ANFVEVPEGVT

-3072 PTTEEVGRTTRTIT
+3072 PTTEVLGRTTETII
-3086 ANLDGY
+3086 ANLTGY
-3092 DNLELTTPV
+3092 DSLELTTPV
-3101 FVYPAVT
+3101 IVYPGVT

-3127 LTSAVWWTG
+3127 LTSAVWGTG

-3166 PTNTTAGLITKKIIV
+3166 PTNTTAGLITKK
-3181 TYPNGAGKFERELTF
+3181 
-3196 RTYGYE
+3196 
-3202 ANYPTGKDY
+3202 
-3211 FETEVGKPFTNVG
+3211 
-3224 AGSYVKPSSNL
+3224 
-3235 TTPSRTYIGWGDGFG
+3235 
-3250 SSPVQRA
+3250 
-3257 QTTIGVREEQVNVHY
+3257 
-3272 GTKVESERGDETHRY
+3272 
-3287 TDQNIKVTLAVKPKA
+3287 
-3302 PTLQGQAGT
+3302 
-3311 KPAVTVS
+3311 
-3318 NLPETSQ
+3318 
-3325 LATGSTV
+3325 
-3332 KVQLKDAQ
+3332 
-3340 GTVVAEKEITAGT
+3340 
-3353 TTVTF
+3353 
-3358 VAADYKKD
+3358 
-3366 LALGEQLNANVLVA
+3366 
-3380 GTYKKTIRKNTTE
+3380 
-3393 DTAYEVSSAKSD
+3393 
-3405 SVTVKTYADFY
+3405 
-3416 RDQVTYPTNAEK
+3416 
-3428 VTYGNSDIANG
+3428 
-3439 NFTDAAKERFAA
+3439 
-3451 KIQEVNANNSNLPAN
+3451 
-3466 VTYTKGTTDDK
+3466 
-3477 AKVATIN
+3477 
-3484 FPEDGSTI
+3484 
-3492 DISHTQVAKPEVPTF
+3492 
-3507 NATVGSG
+3507 
-3514 EDAKLSDVDR
+3514 
-3524 TISGTALES
+3524 
-3533 DTKVVLTLQ
+3533 
-3542 TGKTVEIDANNGKDP
+3542 
-3557 ANLKAGEGALKNGV
+3557 
-3571 WTYKLE
+3571 
-3577 NNMYL
+3577 
-3582 RQTDQTAEIG
+3582 
-3592 SSDQPVKVKQ
+3592 
-3602 TVFTAESDE
+3602 
-3611 STIYVAKERNF
+3611 
-3622 AGKTITAAQG
+3622 
-3632 SQTLTDLKADARKG
+3632 
-3646 IKYTEKDVEK
+3646 
-3656 AFPGDFT
+3656 
-3663 ATWKEQ
+3663 
-3669 PDVETVGTRTYKVQ
+3669 
-3683 LTETSATG
+3683 
-3691 TNKVGEY
+3691 
-3698 DVTITVTNP
+3698 
-3707 APAELTYEN
+3707 
-3716 KQNGETRIKLPDDA
+3716 
-3730 DKVAF
+3730 
-3735 TIPGD
+3735 
-3740 NQLNTVTVTH
+3740 
-3750 SERDGWTVPA
+3750 
-3760 NSVFTKDGDYLVVN
+3760 
-3774 SKDVGGNRNITAV
+3774 
-3787 ATKGDGNLKSTE
+3787 
-3799 TPTSIAVPTHE
+3799 
-3810 VGTTKISKVVGG
+3810 
-3822 DTPTNEELLNAV
+3822 LL
-3834 TVDHKASATL
+3834 
-3844 KDGTTYPTALGTHTI
+3844 
-3859 EVVVTYADNTTEIV
+3859 
-3873 EVPYEVKS
+3873 
-3881 ADKSQLQT
+3881 
-3889 SKDALETSIGD
+3889 
-3900 VPATAGKTEASKKA
+3900 
-3914 YEDAKADAETALAKA
+3914 
-3929 KEVLADTSAT
+3929 
-3939 EAQVKDAKD
+3939 
-3948 KADAAK
+3948 
-3954 QKLDTAKAGLADVDK
+3954 
-3969 SQLQTSK
+3969 
-3976 DALETSIGDVPATAG
+3976 
-3991 KTEASKKAYEDAK
+3991 
-4004 ADAETALAKAKEVL
+4004 
-4018 ADTSATEAQVKDAK
+4018 
-4032 DKADAAKQKLD
+4032 
-4043 TAKAGLVDKPTSV
+4043 
-4056 PSNDGNTNNGANTDN
+4056 
-4071 SSNSNTSGDTNN
+4071 
-4083 SADTNNGGTT
+4083 
-4093 TPAPN
+4093 
-4098 NSNSVIPDNSANTPA
+4098 
-4113 PGVTTDDSSNTTP
+4113 
-4126 VTPSSTVGQAQ
+4126 
-4137 ASTPAQETPVST
+4137 
-4149 NTPNN
+4149 
-4154 SGDTATPS
+4154 
-4162 ETRPVDKSELA
+4162 
-4173 RLVEELETRLK
+4173 
-4184 DLDGIDQ
+4184 
-4191 SVIDAAKVI
+4191 
-4200 LGEGQEALRNAD
+4200 
-4212 LTEAGLKEMTA
+4212 
-4223 KVKEALESLKGK
+4223 
-4235 QATKDEEERKETSK
+4235 
-4249 EQGHLPYGTMI
+4249 
-4260 GSLLAL
+4260 
-4266 LGLLL
+4266 
-4271 FLIARHKKESEL
+4271 
-4283 KKLTKE
+4283 
-4289 LTKVLQESDLTNVD
+4289 
-4303 AKVLD
+4303 
-4308 QAREALAQAV
+4308 
-4318 AFLANEKESDH
+4318 
-4329 TEDELIEKLKAILA
+4329 
-4343 QLR
+4343 